1 MSLHIETVINVIN
14 HSRVSFLPR
23 GELFISRNFL
33 DHYFCEYKGRYAK
46 QLETAAQCLG
56 LSVIGVE
63 LGTEWSHS
71 LLSKI
76 RYKELEQYFTV
87 GCINGPIFNLVKDH
101 GFFNAMLS
109 TKNNPSLFSVIVT
122 KLLKDIEKNAK
133 LAHANGFRAIA
144 ITDDIAGN
152 RGLLFSYDY
161 FVDRVYPV
169 YKEIAEIIK
178 KNDLFTFF
186 HSDGDTRKV
195 IEPLI
200 EAGYDC
206 IHPIDTQ
213 AGLRLDELKKV
224 FGERLSFMGHID
236 TITWSKEQMNRE
248 ISLAEN
254 EFKTGGLILGS
265 TCGISME
272 TVSDK
277 LGVLY
282 PQWERKEER
291 IGPHSG

>member
-1 MSLHIETVINVIN
+1 MSLHIETIINTLN
-14 HSRVSFLPR
+14 HNSVSFLPR
-23 GELFISRNFL
+23 GELFITGDFL
-33 DHYFCEYKGRYAK
+33 DHYFYEYKEQYIR

-56 LSVIGVE
+56 LSVIGVG
-63 LGTEWSHS
+63 LYTEWSDS
-71 LLSKI
+71 LLSEM
-76 RYKELEQYFTV
+76 RYKELEQYFTI
-87 GCINGPIFNLVKDH
+87 GCINGPISSLIENH
-101 GFFNAMLS
+101 GFSNAMLS
-109 TKNNPSLFSVIVT
+109 IKNNPSLFSDIVP
-122 KLLKDIEKNAK
+122 KLLRDIEKKAK
-133 LAHANGFRAIA
+133 LAHANCFRAIA

-161 FVDRVYPV
+161 FVGTICPV

-200 EAGYDC
+200 EVGYNC

-213 AGLRLDELKKV
+213 AGLNLYELKKE
-224 FGERLSFMGHID
+224 FGERVSFMGHID
-236 TITWSKEQMNRE
+236 TIAWSKEQINKE

-254 EFKTGGLILGS
+254 KFKTGGLILGS

-277 LGVLY
+277 LSVLY
-282 PQWERKEER
+282 PKWIRRE
-291 IGPHSG
+291 PHK